1 VRSRRAAVVFALMVV
16 LAACGREE
24 PAALTATEIT
34 AYAPLPGQPAGVAYF
49 WLTNSAATAV
59 TLRRVTSP
67 EFARV
72 EMHTT
77 LVDDGLSRMTALDS
91 LTIAEHSGIA
101 FAPGGPHLML
111 MEPVSGLDVG
121 DVVTLEFHFDYDDE
135 EYVADDERQ
144 GDAMDNGLLAV
155 RAPLQA
161 R

>member
-1 VRSRRAAVVFALMVV
+1 MRTRRAAFGLPLLVI
-16 LAACGREE
+16 LAACARED
-24 PAALTATEIT
+24 PPALTATEIT

-49 WLTNSAATAV
+49 SLTNSAATAV

-77 LVDDGLSRMTALDS
+77 LVDDGLARMMALDS
-91 LTIAEHSGIA
+91 LTIAERSGMA

-111 MEPVSGLDVG
+111 MEPVSALGVG
-121 DVVTLEFHFDYDDE
+121 DVVTLEFHFDYDE
-135 EYVADDERQ
+135 EYPADEQRQ
-144 GDAMDNGLLAV
+144 QNGNGFLAV
-155 RAPLQA
+155 RAPLQS

>member
-1 VRSRRAAVVFALMVV
+1 VRTRRTAALLPFLLV
-16 LAACGREE
+16 LAACARED
-24 PAALTATEIT
+24 PPSLTATEIT

-49 WLTNSAATAV
+49 SLTNSGATAV
-59 TLRRVTSP
+59 TLRQVTSP

-77 LVDDGLSRMTALDS
+77 LVDDGLARMMALDS

-111 MEPVSGLDVG
+111 MEAVDGLSVG
-121 DVVTLEFHFDYDDE
+121 DVVTLEFHFVYGEYAVDDKRQP
-135 EYVADDERQ
+135 DGTDE
-144 GDAMDNGLLAV
+144 GGFLAV
-155 RAPLQA
+155 RAPLQS

>member
-1 VRSRRAAVVFALMVV
+1 VRTRRAAAVLPLLVV
-16 LAACGREE
+16 LAACAREDLSSL
-24 PAALTATEIT
+24 AATEVT

-49 WLTNSAATAV
+49 SLTNSAATAV
-59 TLRRVTSP
+59 TLRQVTSP

-77 LVDDGLSRMTALDS
+77 LVDDGLARMMALDS

-111 MEPVSGLDVG
+111 MEAADGLSVG
-121 DVVTLEFHFDYDDE
+121 DVVTLEFHFVYG
-135 EYVADDERQ
+135 EYVDDERQ
-144 GDAMDNGLLAV
+144 HDGTAGDGFLAV
-155 RAPLQA
+155 RAPLQS

>member
-1 VRSRRAAVVFALMVV
+1 MRSRRAAVVLPLLVV
-16 LAACGREE
+16 LAACAREE
-24 PAALTATEIT
+24 PPSLTATEIT

-49 WLTNSAATAV
+49 SLTNSAASAV

-67 EFARV
+67 DFARV

-77 LVDDGLSRMTALDS
+77 LVDDGLARMMALDS

-111 MEPVSGLDVG
+111 MEAANGLAVG
-121 DVVTLEFHFDYDDE
+121 DVVTLEFHFVYE
-135 EYVADDERQ
+135 EYVVDDERRHD
-144 GDAMDNGLLAV
+144 GTGEDGFLAV
-155 RAPLQA
+155 RAPLQS